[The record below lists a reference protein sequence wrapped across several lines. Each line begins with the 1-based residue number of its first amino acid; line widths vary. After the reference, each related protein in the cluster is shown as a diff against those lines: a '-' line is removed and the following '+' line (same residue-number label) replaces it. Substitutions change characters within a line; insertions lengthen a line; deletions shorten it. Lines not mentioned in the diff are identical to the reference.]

1 MRPKTGRVLI
11 DSGEMEQ
18 VLIGFG
24 SNQGDSVAICRGAVR
39 ALRQEPRLRVD
50 RVSSLYRTQPV
61 GITEQAW
68 FINGVLQGETDLEP
82 AALLAV
88 IRRIEQQ
95 FGRVRQQRWG
105 PRTLDLDILCFGQ
118 REIRL
123 PQLTIPHPR
132 MQERRF
138 VLLPLLEIAPHWL
151 HPTLKMSV
159 DQLLAAL
166 SEQELQ
172 QQVQRLESE

>member
-1 MRPKTGRVLI
+1 MI

-24 SNQGDSVAICRGAVR
+24 SNQGDSVKICREAVA
-39 ALRQEPRLRVD
+39 ALRREPRVAVGK
-50 RVSSLYRTQPV
+50 VSSLYRTQPV
-61 GITEQAW
+61 GVTDQAW
-68 FINGVLQGETDLEP
+68 FINGVLEGETDLEP

-88 IRRIEQQ
+88 IQHIEQQ

-118 REIRL
+118 REVRL

-151 HPTLKMSV
+151 HPTLKVSAE
-159 DQLLAAL
+159 QLLAAL
-166 SEQELQ
+166 SDQELE
-172 QQVQRLESE
+172 QQVRRVESE